1 MNYFDIHNYI
11 SDKYCYLKGELV
23 VAEFILDNIFN
34 DLKEEHLND
43 EEKAN
48 KALKMVDEIHKKFY
62 SLSKF
67 FDPPIEE
74 KFIEKLNQLN

>member
-34 DLKEEHLND
+34 DLKEEHL
-43 EEKAN
+43 
-48 KALKMVDEIHKKFY
+48 MMKK
-62 SLSKF
+62 
-67 FDPPIEE
+67 
-74 KFIEKLNQLN
+74 KLTKH